1 MEQPNFE
8 HSDTPETP
16 VLPHLETESTEDPTG
31 TPMDR
36 FFYHQRRAL
45 EETAKALESLLPPG
59 FKEHATEAS
68 REFAKGF
75 RILVD
80 ATIDEL
86 KKVSEKEE
94 EEVVAAVE
102 ATEASIEEAVEEV
115 IEEEQ
120 KIEEVRKPSTGKT
133 KVKVKVE

>member
-16 VLPHLETESTEDPTG
+16 ELPNVETGSADNPTR
-31 TPMDR
+31 TPMER
-36 FFYHQRRAL
+36 LFYHHRRAL
-45 EETAKALESLLPPG
+45 EETANALESLLPPG

-68 REFAKGF
+68 REFSKGF

-94 EEVVAAVE
+94 EVAPTAE
-102 ATEASIEEAVEEV
+102 ATETTVEAAVEEV
-115 IEEEQ
+115 IEEE
-120 KIEEVRKPSTGKT
+120 KKVEETRKPSTGKT

>member
-8 HSDTPETP
+8 HSETPETP
-16 VLPHLETESTEDPTG
+16 ELPNMDAASEDNPTG
-31 TPMDR
+31 TPMER
-36 FFYHQRRAL
+36 FFFHQRRAL

-94 EEVVAAVE
+94 ETVAEAADAAEATVE
-102 ATEASIEEAVEEV
+102 AAVEEV
-115 IEEEQ
+115 IEEE
-120 KIEEVRKPSTGKT
+120 KKEENRKPTTGKT

>member
-8 HSDTPETP
+8 QPETPETP
-16 VLPHLETESTEDPTG
+16 ETPEVDPLTG
-31 TPMDR
+31 TPMER

-86 KKVSEKEE
+86 KKVSEKDEE
-94 EEVVAAVE
+94 AAAPTAEAAEPTVE
-102 ATEASIEEAVEEV
+102 AAVEEV
-115 IEEEQ
+115 IEEE
-120 KIEEVRKPSTGKT
+120 KKDDEEPRKPTTGKT

>member
-8 HSDTPETP
+8 QPETPETP
-16 VLPHLETESTEDPTG
+16 EADGTSG
-31 TPMDR
+31 TPMER

-45 EETAKALESLLPPG
+45 EETAKALELLLPPG

-94 EEVVAAVE
+94 EVAEAAAEATETVE
-102 ATEASIEEAVEEV
+102 ATVEAAVEEV
-115 IEEEQ
+115 IEEE
-120 KIEEVRKPSTGKT
+120 KKLEEIARKPTTGKT

>member
-8 HSDTPETP
+8 QPETP
-16 VLPHLETESTEDPTG
+16 EIPEADGTTG
-31 TPMDR
+31 TPMER

-94 EEVVAAVE
+94 EVAE
-102 ATEASIEEAVEEV
+102 AAAAEAAEASTEAEVVEEV
-115 IEEEQ
+115 IEEE
-120 KIEEVRKPSTGKT
+120 KKEEEPRKPTTGKT

>member
-1 MEQPNFE
+1 MQEPNFE
-8 HSDTPETP
+8 QPETP
-16 VLPHLETESTEDPTG
+16 DFSTAEPSADSTTG
-31 TPMDR
+31 TPMER

-68 REFAKGF
+68 KEFAKGF

-86 KKVSEKEE
+86 KKVSEKDEE
-94 EEVVAAVE
+94 PVVPVEAVDTSIEEVVDE
-102 ATEASIEEAVEEV
+102 I
-115 IEEEQ
+115 IEEE
-120 KIEEVRKPSTGKT
+120 KKDDEPRKPTTGKT

>member
-8 HSDTPETP
+8 QPETPETP
-16 VLPHLETESTEDPTG
+16 EADGTTG
-31 TPMDR
+31 TPMER
-36 FFYHQRRAL
+36 FFFHQRRAL

-94 EEVVAAVE
+94 EVVEAAAEAAEAVNEVEVV
-102 ATEASIEEAVEEV
+102 EEI
-115 IEEEQ
+115 IEEE
-120 KIEEVRKPSTGKT
+120 KKDEEPRKPTTGKT

>member
-1 MEQPNFE
+1 MDEQPNIPQYDQPILPDDE
-8 HSDTPETP
+8 AET
-16 VLPHLETESTEDPTG
+16 PTG
-31 TPMDR
+31 TPMER

-86 KKVSEKEE
+86 KKVSEKDEE
-94 EEVVAAVE
+94 PAATVEVTASDADTPDE
-102 ATEASIEEAVEEV
+102 TAETGEPRPAT
-115 IEEEQ
+115 
-120 KIEEVRKPSTGKT
+120 TGKT
-133 KVKVKVE
+133 KVKVKLD

>member
-16 VLPHLETESTEDPTG
+16 ELPGMDAASVDNPTG
-31 TPMDR
+31 TPMER

-94 EEVVAAVE
+94 ETAPTAAAPEATVE
-102 ATEASIEEAVEEV
+102 ATVEEV
-115 IEEEQ
+115 IEEE
-120 KIEEVRKPSTGKT
+120 KKEDRKPTTGKT

>member
-8 HSDTPETP
+8 HSETPETP
-16 VLPHLETESTEDPTG
+16 ELPSMDAASADNPTG
-31 TPMDR
+31 TPMER

-68 REFAKGF
+68 REFSKGF

-94 EEVVAAVE
+94 EVEAKVEAVE
-102 ATEASIEEAVEEV
+102 ATVEAAVEEV

-120 KIEEVRKPSTGKT
+120 KLEEVRKPSTGKT

>member
-8 HSDTPETP
+8 HSDNQEAPDF
-16 VLPHLETESTEDPTG
+16 PHVESGSADNPTG
-31 TPMDR
+31 TPMER

-68 REFAKGF
+68 REFSKGF

-94 EEVVAAVE
+94 EVAEAVE
-102 ATEASIEEAVEEV
+102 ATEATVEAAVEEV
-115 IEEEQ
+115 IEEE
-120 KIEEVRKPSTGKT
+120 KKAEETRKPSTGKT

>member
-16 VLPHLETESTEDPTG
+16 ELPNMDAASADNPGG
-31 TPMDR
+31 TPMER

-94 EEVVAAVE
+94 EPAATVDAAEATVE
-102 ATEASIEEAVEEV
+102 AAVEEV
-115 IEEEQ
+115 IEEEK
-120 KIEEVRKPSTGKT
+120 KI
-133 KVKVKVE
+133 

>member
-8 HSDTPETP
+8 HADTPETP
-16 VLPHLETESTEDPTG
+16 ELPSMDAASADNPTG
-31 TPMDR
+31 TPMER

-68 REFAKGF
+68 REFSKGF

-94 EEVVAAVE
+94 EPAKTVE
-102 ATEASIEEAVEEV
+102 AAEATIEAAVEEV
-115 IEEEQ
+115 IEEE
-120 KIEEVRKPSTGKT
+120 KKEEVARKPSTGKT